1 MSAVDQLITL
11 LKETPNTCT
20 DYLKKAIIETVL
32 DTSDEK
38 LLSYIH
44 TILMSAIIVGKRQE
58 DC

>member
-11 LKETPNTCT
+11 LKGTPNTCA

-32 DTSDEK
+32 DASDEK
-38 LLSYIH
+38 LLRYIH
-44 TILMSAIIVGKRQE
+44 TILMSAVTAGKRQE